1 MPRMTVEAQAHRIR
15 DRKDGESFQSETVR
29 LTGVTGFNPKV
40 PKPLLRQLGNP
51 APLGLSGFA
60 LTTLVLSLV
69 NIQARDVTNP
79 HIAIGLG
86 IYPFI

>member
-1 MPRMTVEAQAHRIR
+1 MPRMTIEAQAHRIR
-15 DRKDGESFQSETVR
+15 DRKDGETFQSTIR

-40 PKPLLRQLGNP
+40 LKPLLRQLGNS
-51 APLGLSGFA
+51 APLELSGFA

-69 NIQARDVTNP
+69 NIQARDITNP

>member
-1 MPRMTVEAQAHRIR
+1 MNIEAQARRIR
-15 DRKDGESFQSETVR
+15 DRRDRETFQSILR

-40 PKPLLRQLGNP
+40 PKPFLRQLRNP

-69 NIQARDVTNP
+69 NNQARDVTNP

-86 IYPFI
+86 IHPLI